1 MDSKESAA
9 IDLHKPSTDALEDVP
24 LEEEESYDRLDLKG
38 NKDCQKMLESQ
49 TSLNETVVYS
59 NHLKKINK
67 RGIEQERI
75 LLITDR
81 AVYNLMPKN
90 PGKCKRRIPI
100 EDIGA
105 LSLATLSNEFVLH
118 VPNEYDYRFKSLEK
132 DTIAK
137 VLKQTYEARAELERQ
152 VYDAVRVFPVQ
163 RIAER
168 SLKHVTHNKGTSQ
181 KLHVS
186 IFDTAGDEEKKEREK
201 EENFTKP
208 LMIVSDSES
217 FAVERNTTDLSAM
230 GPFPEKLSLS
240 FNI

>member
-1 MDSKESAA
+1 MDSKESLAD
-9 IDLHKPSTDALEDVP
+9 DLHKASTDDLEDVP
-24 LEEEESYDRLDLKG
+24 LKEDENYDRLDMKG
-38 NKDCQKMLESQ
+38 NKDCMKMLESQ
-49 TSLNETVVYS
+49 SSLTEMVVYS
-59 NHLKKINK
+59 NNLKKINK
-67 RGIEQERI
+67 RGVEQERI

-105 LSLATLSNEFVLH
+105 LSLATLSHEFVLH

-132 DTIAK
+132 DKIAK
-137 VLKQTYEARAELERQ
+137 VLKRTYQARAEKESKI
-152 VYDAVRVFPVQ
+152 YGAVRVFPVQ

-181 KLHVS
+181 KLHAS
-186 IFDTAGDEEKKEREK
+186 IFDTAGVDDKKEREK
-201 EENFTKP
+201 EQNLATP

-217 FAVERNTTDLSAM
+217 FQVERNTTDLSAN
-230 GPFPEKLSLS
+230 GPFQEKLSLS